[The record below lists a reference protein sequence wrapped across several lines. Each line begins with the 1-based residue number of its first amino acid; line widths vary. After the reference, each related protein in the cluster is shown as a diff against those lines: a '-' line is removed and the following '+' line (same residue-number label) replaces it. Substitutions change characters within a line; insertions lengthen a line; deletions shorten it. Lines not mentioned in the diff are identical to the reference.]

1 MGVGQKLPWGKDI
14 TIKTLSKH
22 LPFVLQVRIISL
34 DIAYLRLYHFITAS
48 LSYATCERCM
58 SKLVIF
64 WF

>member
-34 DIAYLRLYHFITAS
+34 DIAYLRLYHFITVM
-48 LSYATCERCM
+48 L
-58 SKLVIF
+58 LVNVV
-64 WF
+64 